1 MELLTPSPGLVFWT
15 SLSFIILLVV
25 LRKYAWPSILRALK
39 VREETISFALED
51 ARKAK
56 EEVEMMEQKK
66 KRILEDARGE
76 RDAILKEA
84 RELKEQIVDEA
95 RETAR
100 EESRKMLDKA
110 NKDIEKQKRE
120 AVLEIRNTIGR
131 LSLEIAEKVLKEELS
146 DRERQKKVINSYL
159 NEMNLN

>member
-1 MELLTPSPGLVFWT
+1 
-15 SLSFIILLVV
+15 
-25 LRKYAWPSILRALK
+25 
-39 VREETISFALED
+39 
-51 ARKAK
+51 
-56 EEVEMMEQKK
+56 
-66 KRILEDARGE
+66 
-76 RDAILKEA
+76 
-84 RELKEQIVDEA
+84 VDEA